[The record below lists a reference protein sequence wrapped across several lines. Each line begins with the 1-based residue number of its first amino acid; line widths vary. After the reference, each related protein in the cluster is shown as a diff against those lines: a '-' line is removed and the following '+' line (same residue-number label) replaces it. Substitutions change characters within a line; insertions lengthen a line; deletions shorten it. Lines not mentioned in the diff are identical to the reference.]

1 MKIEKVKIQNEK
13 SKNKLIKT
21 GMLQSITDTNDNAIN
36 IVYILLLIIAEEADR
51 LNLQ

>member
-1 MKIEKVKIQNEK
+1 
-13 SKNKLIKT
+13 
-21 GMLQSITDTNDNAIN
+21 MLQSITDTNDNAIN